1 MEPGVEQEQLHD
13 EQERLLIERIA
24 LNRDKSALESLYVDY
39 QSRLASLLYR
49 IVNSKELTEDVYNE
63 VMLTVW
69 RKATSYNA
77 KSKVSTWIF
86 AIAYKTCIGRLRSEK
101 RYSNSEPF
109 SSEPAQEDATCEDLV
124 SDVVFSDENR
134 ELIKRALADLSFE
147 HRTTLELVYF
157 AGYTYS
163 EVGTITEVP
172 ETTVKTRVF
181 YAKKRLKK
189 MLDSHYVGEVTDEG

>member
-1 MEPGVEQEQLHD
+1 MGSGVEQALYD
-13 EQERLLIERIA
+13 EQERLLVERISS
-24 LNRDKSALESLYVDY
+24 NGDKSALESLYVSY
-39 QSRLASLLYR
+39 QSRLASFLFR

-69 RKATSYNA
+69 RKASSYNGQ
-77 KSKVSTWIF
+77 SKVSTWIF
-86 AIAYKTCIGRLRSEK
+86 AIAYRICIGRLRSEK
-101 RYSNSEPF
+101 RYLGSDKPDCE
-109 SSEPAQEDATCEDLV
+109 AIQEETSEDLA
-124 SDVVFSDENR
+124 SEAVFTAQNR
-134 ELIKRALADLSFE
+134 ELIRSAIGDLSFE

-163 EVGTITEVP
+163 EVGVITQVP

-189 MLDSHYVGEVTDEG
+189 MLDSHYEREATDEG

>member
-1 MEPGVEQEQLHD
+1 MGSGVEQEAQFD
-13 EQERLLIERIA
+13 EQERLLVKRIVHD
-24 LNRDKSALESLYVDY
+24 RDKSALESLYVDY
-39 QSRLASLLYR
+39 QTRLASFLYR

-69 RKATSYNA
+69 RKASTYNGQ
-77 KSKVSTWIF
+77 SKVSTWIF

-101 RYSNSEPF
+101 RHLSPDSH
-109 SSEPAQEDATCEDLV
+109 SSEVSQEAGTSEDLAGEAL
-124 SDVVFSDENR
+124 FLAQNR
-134 ELIKRALADLSFE
+134 QLVQQAIGALSFE

-163 EVGTITEVP
+163 EVGVITQVP

-189 MLDSHYVGEVTDEG
+189 VLDSHYVGAVIDEG